1 MQSTRHVDGQIP
13 ARSQGL
19 TEKGFATHHRPGGRR
34 WAIRSQQGHTE
45 GSLCRLTGHNSPAS
59 SSALLALK
67 QRVGIEVFF
76 VNT

>member
-1 MQSTRHVDGQIP
+1 MLGT
-13 ARSQGL
+13 SQVRC
-19 TEKGFATHHRPGGRR
+19 KGFAIHQSGQKR
-34 WAIRSQQGHTE
+34 WAIHSQHGHTE
-45 GSLCRLTGHNSPAS
+45 GSLCRLTGHNSSAN